1 MARTNFTIE
10 IKGVKECFDK
20 IKTNFNKAIDEC
32 DMEMANGVEKIVLDA
47 KNNLSADY
55 GVLRSS
61 LNVIKVAKLNYKY
74 GSSINYAAYVEFG
87 TGKYAA
93 EYVPTI
99 DKDWQILAQTYKTTG
114 NGRLPTNKYLYP
126 ATITGQEQIL
136 KKLKETIK
144 RYV

>member
-1 MARTNFTIE
+1 MPKSNFTIE

-32 DMEMANGVEKIVLDA
+32 DMEMGNGVEKIVLDA
-47 KNNLSADY
+47 KNLLPANY

-61 LNVIKVAKLNYKY
+61 LNVIKIAKLNYLY

-87 TGKYAA
+87 TGKYAE

-114 NGRLPTNKYLYP
+114 KGTLPTSQYLYP
-126 ATITGQEQIL
+126 ATIIGQQQIL